1 MKGMCEEERSRR
13 ERGASQCESTACSE
27 WELFY
32 KKCLQVLIFVKVL
45 SGRVNGMNPCTYAWE
60 KWDRTW
66 SFFKVAVHISIYG
79 SSVIIIMWTARIGP
93 KVYLEREGISQFTPS
108 PLQNLRKFPAL
119 SSFCVVSDNGM
130 RIIYLKC
137 ECFKG
142 SFDLLNS
149 FPNYLPPLNMI
160 GKEIWHPW
168 FVILHA
174 HCRIFKMIKAV
185 LDMRRRAM
193 LICIVFLPL
202 ASI

>member
-1 MKGMCEEERSRR
+1 MRALLQKVSASFNIRRGLERQS
-13 ERGASQCESTACSE
+13 ERDES
-27 WELFY
+27 
-32 KKCLQVLIFVKVL
+32 
-45 SGRVNGMNPCTYAWE
+45 MYAWE

-66 SFFKVAVHISIYG
+66 SFFKVAVHISICG

-93 KVYLEREGISQFTPS
+93 KVYLEREGISQFTPT
-108 PLQNLRKFPAL
+108 PLQNLRKFHAL
-119 SSFCVVSDNGM
+119 SSFCVLSDNGM

-137 ECFKG
+137 KCFKE

-149 FPNYLPPLNMI
+149 FPNYLPPLNI
-160 GKEIWHPW
+160 DWKRTPTIS
-168 FVILHA
+168 VILHA